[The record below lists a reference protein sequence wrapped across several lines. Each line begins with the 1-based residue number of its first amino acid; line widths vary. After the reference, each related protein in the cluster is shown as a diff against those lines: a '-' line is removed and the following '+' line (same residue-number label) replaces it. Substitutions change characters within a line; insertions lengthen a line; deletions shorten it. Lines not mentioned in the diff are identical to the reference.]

1 MFLTHVYNFK
11 YVFNS
16 TVIKLSWHVFCYLI
30 SKNLYSLQNVQ
41 PFIFQL
47 ICMQLCKCINC
58 FLKTHNKQLNQYC
71 LNFTI
76 FFYPKKKVLKK
87 WFKSGRVGLVR
98 KKTHVRS
105 WVNPFLLRV
114 KNLGLGWIFFRS
126 SQKILTHFAMSR
138 HDKPCVV
145 VHLGQ
150 LNVVQRVGSRES
162 RYSFLIK
169 ENEEEE

>member
-1 MFLTHVYNFK
+1 MFFTHVYNFK

-16 TVIKLSWHVFCYLI
+16 IVIKLSWHVFCYLI

-76 FFYPKKKVLKK
+76 FFLPKKKKVLKK
-87 WFKSGRVGLVR
+87 WFESGRVG
-98 KKTHVRS
+98 
-105 WVNPFLLRV
+105 
-114 KNLGLGWIFFRS
+114 
-126 SQKILTHFAMSR
+126 SQKDTCQVMGQPIFTSGLKIGFR
-138 HDKPCVV
+138 
-145 VHLGQ
+145 LGIFQ
-150 LNVVQRVGSRES
+150 VES
-162 RYSFLIK
+162 KNSDPFCHV
-169 ENEEEE
+169 